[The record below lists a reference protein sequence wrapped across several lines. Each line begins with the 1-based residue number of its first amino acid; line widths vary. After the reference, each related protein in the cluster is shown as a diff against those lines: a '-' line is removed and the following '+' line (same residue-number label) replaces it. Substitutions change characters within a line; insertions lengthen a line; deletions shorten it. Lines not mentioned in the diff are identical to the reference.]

1 MHILLC
7 KLVFVGMETLAEQA
21 LDHKALNYQM
31 DSLYRDGNLKSI
43 LLDL

>member
-7 KLVFVGMETLAEQA
+7 KLAFVGMETLDEQA
-21 LDHKALNYQM
+21 LDHIALSYQK